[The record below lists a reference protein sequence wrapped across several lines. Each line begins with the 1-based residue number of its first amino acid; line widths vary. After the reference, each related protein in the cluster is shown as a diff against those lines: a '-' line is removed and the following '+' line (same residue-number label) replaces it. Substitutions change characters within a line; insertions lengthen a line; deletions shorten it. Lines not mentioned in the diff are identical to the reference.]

1 MLTYRSGIR
10 ATLWIG
16 AVFAVVC
23 LLALGLWGVLA
34 LAGDRSGAVVAR
46 VLSLVCGIV
55 VGLDLVV
62 LVVLLARLQLLALEA
77 DESDLS

>member
-62 LVVLLARLQLLALEA
+62 LVVLLARLQLLAFEA

>member
-1 MLTYRSGIR
+1 VLTYRSGIR

-16 AVFAVVC
+16 AIFAGLC
-23 LLALGLWGVLA
+23 LLALGLWGLLA